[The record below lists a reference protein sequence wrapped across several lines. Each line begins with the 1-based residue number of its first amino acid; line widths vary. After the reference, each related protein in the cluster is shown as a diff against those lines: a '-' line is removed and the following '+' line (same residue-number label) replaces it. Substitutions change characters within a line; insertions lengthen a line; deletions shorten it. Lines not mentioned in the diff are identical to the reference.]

1 MIALC
6 VDDEYLPL
14 EALRRAVEKS
24 GDVTEV
30 HAFEDELEA
39 LAWAEDH
46 PVDIAFLDIE
56 LHEMNGIQLAEKL
69 ARIHPKI
76 SVVFCTSYE
85 QYAVE
90 AIGLH
95 MDVGYLIK
103 PFRASQVQDEID
115 HVKEKRFQDR
125 KLRVICFG
133 EFTVY
138 AGEQPLEF
146 RRTKTKELFAY
157 LIDRR
162 GSQIGA
168 SQLCLVL
175 WENENETE
183 KQLDYLYH
191 LISDL
196 KTTLAKAGAADG
208 FHSGNRGDSINP
220 AGIDCDYYQMLDQV
234 PGASGHYTG
243 EYMNQYS
250 WAESTN
256 AWLAREFGSGKRFN
270 HI

>member
-30 HAFEDELEA
+30 YAFEDELEA
-39 LAWAEDH
+39 LDWARVH
-46 PVDIAFLDIE
+46 AVNIAFLDIE
-56 LHEMNGIQLAEKL
+56 LHEMNGIQLAEEL
-69 ARIHPKI
+69 ARIHPDI

-85 QYAVE
+85 KYAVE

-95 MDVGYLIK
+95 MDVGYLVK
-103 PFRASQVQDEID
+103 PFRASQVQAEID
-115 HVKEKRFQDR
+115 HVKEKRFQAR
-125 KLRVICFG
+125 KLRVIAFG

-162 GSQIGA
+162 GAQIGA

-175 WENENETE
+175 WENEKETE

-196 KTTLAKAGAADG
+196 KATLAQAGAADV
-208 FHSGNRGDSINP
+208 FHSGNQGYSVNP
-220 AGIDCDYYQMLDQV
+220 ARIDCDFYQLLDQA
-234 PGASGHYTG
+234 PGASEYYTG

-250 WAESTN
+250 WAENTN
-256 AWLAREFGSGKRFN
+256 AWLAREFGNTNG
-270 HI
+270 